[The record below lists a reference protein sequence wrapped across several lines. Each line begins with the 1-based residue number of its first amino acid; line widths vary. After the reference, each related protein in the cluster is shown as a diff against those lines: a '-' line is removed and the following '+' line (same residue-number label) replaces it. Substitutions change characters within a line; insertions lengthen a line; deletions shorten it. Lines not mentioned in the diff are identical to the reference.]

1 MAFRGGDGWQES
13 AFGAF
18 GRFMATFAVLFCLLV
33 LSAFPFK
40 IGHFGEIRPSFILMA
55 IYYWAIMRPSTLP
68 PAAAF
73 AVGIVVDL
81 MGAFPLGLNALTFV
95 VVQWVT
101 RAQRKFLLGQS
112 FVVIWMGLMLVTLGA
127 GLLQWLLYS
136 VFNWHFDL
144 SSIIPILMSV
154 VMTSAIFPLIVL
166 PLSAF
171 NRSMAERV

>member
-1 MAFRGGDGWQES
+1 MAFRSGDGWQES
-13 AFGAF
+13 AFGSF
-18 GRFMATFAVLFCLLV
+18 GRFLATFAVLFLLLI

-40 IGHFGEIRPSFILMA
+40 IGHFGEIRPSFLLMA

-68 PAAAF
+68 PPATF
-73 AVGIVVDL
+73 VVGIVVDL
-81 MGAFPLGLNALTFV
+81 MGGFPTGLNALTFV

-112 FVVIWMGLMLVTLGA
+112 FVVIWMGLMLVTFGA
-127 GLLQWLLYS
+127 GMLQWLLYS
-136 VFNWHFDL
+136 VFFWHFDV
-144 SSIIPILMSV
+144 SSIVAILMSV

-171 NRSMAERV
+171 NRTMAERL